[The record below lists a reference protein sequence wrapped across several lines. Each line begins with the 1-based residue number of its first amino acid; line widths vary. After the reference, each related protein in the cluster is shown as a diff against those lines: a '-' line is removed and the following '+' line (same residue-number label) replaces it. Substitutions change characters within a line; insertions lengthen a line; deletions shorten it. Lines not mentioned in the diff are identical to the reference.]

1 MSNEAEGATKKNW
14 FARHKILTGI
24 LAVFL
29 FLIVIGMIGSGGS
42 SSSPS
47 SSNSTG
53 GSSDSGTSTASEKT
67 TTESVAKV
75 GESVTDKDLDFVVTD
90 ITTAKTLGNSFTKKD
105 AQGTFQVI
113 TLKITNQGKETKTI
127 DSSMFQLTDSEGRT
141 FDRSVEGQSAK
152 GFGEGNVDLFLQQV
166 QPGLSVTGDIVFDIP
181 DSATGL
187 QLIVKGSVFSSGKKI
202 DLGK

>member
-1 MSNEAEGATKKNW
+1 MSNETEGATKKNW

-24 LAVFL
+24 LALFL
-29 FLIVIGMIGSGGS
+29 FFIVIGMIGSGGS
-42 SSSPS
+42 GSSTSS
-47 SSNSTG
+47 SSNG
-53 GSSDSGTSTASEKT
+53 DSSDSGTSATSEKT

-90 ITTAKTLGNSFTKKD
+90 ITTAKTLGNSFTEKD

-181 DSATGL
+181 DNASGL

>member
-1 MSNEAEGATKKNW
+1 MSNETEGVTKKNW

-24 LAVFL
+24 LALFL
-29 FLIVIGMIGSGGS
+29 FFMIIGMIGGSGS
-42 SSSPS
+42 SSPANTSDSAGDSPS
-47 SSNSTG
+47 S
-53 GSSDSGTSTASEKT
+53 GTNTTSEKST
-67 TTESVAKV
+67 SEPIAQV
-75 GESVTDKDLDFVVTD
+75 GDSVTDKDLGFVVVD
-90 ITTAKTLGNSFTKKD
+90 ITTTKTLGNSFTKKD

-113 TLKITNQGKETKTI
+113 TLKITNEGKETKTI

-181 DSATGL
+181 DSAAGL
-187 QLIVKGSVFSSGKKI
+187 QLIVKGSIFSSGKKI